1 MCPSHRVVGTP
12 PQSAEGGSSEAEFPP
27 CRGPAEGSAEGASG
41 ESEIAYTS
49 RGLGREPSSE
59 AEIAPRLV
67 RPRMDRTV
75 ALVRGPS
82 VYFEILVPEEN
93 LGHMLGCVLRH
104 YLGGVLVLG

>member
-1 MCPSHRVVGTP
+1 MRPIPSVVGTP

-27 CRGPAEGSAEGASG
+27 CRGSSAEGASG